1 MIALGIVACAL
12 VISLAKLAL
21 PWLAAH
27 PEVVERKL
35 SAWLHTDVAIGAVQ
49 SDWQVRPKL
58 QVRAL
63 AIGARGQGGVGQN
76 GGLNIENAEIEL
88 DPFGFVPGRRWVQ
101 DLSVIGA
108 QLTLAQTSTG
118 WQLEGLGEREAITLS
133 NAQQLAMLNS
143 VGQLSIRNAAITVR
157 PLKGKLSYFD
167 GVSLILRRQ
176 GDMLRA
182 GLQFSAPTRNG
193 LASRGQITLRAQWL
207 ERTET
212 LTLYGETAAT
222 TLDDLRGLV
231 ALFRNVGGEA
241 GVEPQM
247 LAGTLDSKLWL
258 TLVNNKPSSGHAKLS
273 AFDARQQAS
282 ASLILGSRNGRDW
295 LGELSLP
302 GMNARAAEVPNSAPG
317 SVPNSVNGSVP
328 GSVPNSVPSS
338 AGSLLSA
345 SLPFA
350 ATLDDS
356 GAVSIVAGQANGAQT
371 AIAPDSGIDL
381 AAFSQAAGAHLALDQ
396 ARALAEFAL
405 RGKLTGLRAQYGPKR
420 PWRAE
425 LSVQALSIL
434 PNGRIP
440 GISNADV
447 RVQLDAQAASLTLTG
462 NNLMLNAP
470 VSFRKPIQVEKISLS
485 AALWPA
491 PTGWAQGY
499 TAELTD
505 IALSAPGYDATAF
518 ATVEKNAEE
527 VPQILLSLDVSR
539 GNIAQAGQF
548 WAVDKMPPKV
558 IAWLDRAPIRGQ
570 TGRARAVYRGPMKRF
585 EFPFR
590 QAQGRFEAAFEL
602 NNAEI
607 KFAPDW
613 PAIEIEAGE
622 FSLIN
627 DRLVVHHGR
636 GEIADNPIASLSGGI
651 ARFADPVAQFQING
665 GRNAAALLALLRA
678 SPIGRD
684 FGSHFSGLSADG
696 NAAVTLVVSLPLR
709 ADLGER
715 SVDGVAT
722 LRQSSLLNPDWRLNL
737 NALDG
742 KIMFDRQGFTAQ
754 NLSGLQN
761 ALPVT
766 LNAAVGPSHTG
777 SANVVIDAT
786 LSGQMQ
792 PTVLFGQEAVL
803 TPILAKISGTS
814 LWNARVRT
822 VTDPDGKSL
831 TTTELLSDLQG
842 IAIALP
848 PPLGKRAETRRAL
861 RLSLPSEENTQRAL
875 VLEIDSGVRFL
886 AELGREARVGLDGV
900 KRAAREF
907 RGTLVLGGQT
917 SGLESADLES
927 AGLEKLGLDNAGL
940 ENAGLEN
947 ASGVETSDAL
957 PKAGLRIIG
966 TLDELNFAEWAALAG
981 STASAAG
988 AVRLAGVTLQAAKL
1002 TGTLEQFPGAMRL
1015 NATPSAQGW
1024 KVTLDSA
1031 AASGHITW
1039 RTDLP
1044 TQAITAQFTHL
1055 YLPSS
1060 KTESTTPTL
1069 EKTHLQIDP
1078 RVIPTLHLYVED
1090 LSVGNAKLGAT
1101 RWESFPTTKGM
1112 RIELLESKSSNLT
1125 LTGSGDWQGVGAQGL
1140 SRFKL
1145 RFSAQ
1150 DLGRM
1155 LAGLGFSGH
1164 VAGGQTLAEIDADW
1178 PGAPIEFALAKLH
1191 GRLNVWVGS
1200 GRFLELDPGAGRLF
1214 GLLSV
1219 RELPRRLA
1227 LDFRDFFQTGMS
1239 FTEIRGDFSFDAGN
1253 AYTEGLKIKAPAA
1266 DITVIGRTGLSA
1278 RDYEQTALVSP
1289 KIGMLPMV
1297 GAIAAGPAGA
1307 AAGLIAQRVL
1317 EGERA
1322 LAANYK
1328 ITGSWEKPLVLKQAT
1343 PRAVKRA
1350 EQKVLPR

>member
-12 VISLAKLAL
+12 VISFAKLAL

-35 SAWLHTDVAIGAVQ
+35 SAWLHTDVAIGSVQ

-58 QVRAL
+58 QVRTL
-63 AIGARGQGGVGQN
+63 AIGARGQAGVGQN

-101 DLSVIGA
+101 DLSVLGA
-108 QLTLAQTSTG
+108 QLTLAQTNTG
-118 WQLEGLGEREAITLS
+118 WQLEGLGDREAITLS
-133 NAQQLAMLNS
+133 NAQQLALLNT

-157 PLKGKLSYFD
+157 PLVGKLSRFD

-176 GDMLRA
+176 GEVLRA

-207 ERTET
+207 ERTAT

-222 TLDDLRGLV
+222 TLADLRGLA
-231 ALFRNVGGEA
+231 ALFRTARGDV
-241 GVEPQM
+241 GVEPQV

-258 TLVNNKPSSGHAKLS
+258 TLVNNKPSSGYAKLS
-273 AFDARQQAS
+273 TFDARQQAS
-282 ASLILGSRNGRDW
+282 ASLKFGSRNGRDW

-302 GMNARAAEVPNSAPG
+302 GLNAKAVEVPR
-317 SVPNSVNGSVP
+317 SVPDSLPNSVR
-328 GSVPNSVPSS
+328 SS
-338 AGSLLSA
+338 LPA

-350 ATLDDS
+350 ATLDDA
-356 GAVSIVAGQANGAQT
+356 GAVSIVAGQAGGAQT
-371 AIAPDSGIDL
+371 ATATNAGIEL
-381 AAFSQAAGAHLALDQ
+381 EAFSQAAGAHLALDQ

-405 RGKLTGLRAQYGPKR
+405 SGKLTELRAQFGPKR
-420 PWRAE
+420 PWRTE
-425 LSVQALSIL
+425 LWVQALSIL

-440 GISNADV
+440 GINNADIH
-447 RVQLDAQAASLTLTG
+447 VQLDAQAASLALTG
-462 NNLMLNAP
+462 NNFVLNAP
-470 VSFRKPIQVEKISLS
+470 VSFRKPIQIEKISLS

-499 TAELTD
+499 TAEVRD
-505 IALSAPGYDATAF
+505 IVLSAPGYDATAF
-518 ATVEKNAEE
+518 AMVEKNAEE

-539 GNIAQAGQF
+539 GNIAHAGQF
-548 WAVDKMPPKV
+548 WAVDKIPPKV
-558 IAWLDRAPIRGQ
+558 IAWLDKALMRGQ

-590 QAQGRFEAAFEL
+590 QAQGRFEATFEL
-602 NNAEI
+602 NNAAI

-613 PAIEIEAGE
+613 PAIEIDAGE

-627 DRLVVHHGR
+627 DSLVVHHGR
-636 GEIADNPIASLSGGI
+636 GEIADNPIASVSGGI
-651 ARFADPVAQFQING
+651 ARFTDPVAQFQIDG
-665 GRNAAALLALLRA
+665 GQNTTALLALLRA

-696 NAAVTLVVSLPLR
+696 NAAVTLALNLPLR

-715 SVDGVAT
+715 SLDGVAT

-742 KIMFDRQGFTAQ
+742 KITFDRRGFTAE

-761 ALPVT
+761 ALPVN
-766 LNAAVGPSHTG
+766 LNAAVGSSHTG
-777 SANVVIDAT
+777 SANVVIDAA

-792 PTVLFGQEAVL
+792 PTILFGHEAVL
-803 TPILAKISGTS
+803 APILAKISGTS
-814 LWNARVRT
+814 HWKARVRT
-822 VTDPDGKSL
+822 VTDTDGKSL
-831 TTTELLSDLQG
+831 TTTELLSDLRG
-842 IAIALP
+842 VAIALP
-848 PPLGKRAETRRAL
+848 PPLGKPAEAERAL
-861 RLSLPSEENTQRAL
+861 RLSVPSEENTQRAL
-875 VLEIDSGVRFL
+875 VLELDGGVRFL
-886 AELGREARVGLDGV
+886 AELGREATVGLDGV
-900 KRAAREF
+900 ERAAREF

-917 SGLESADLES
+917 SS
-927 AGLEKLGLDNAGL
+927 L
-940 ENAGLEN
+940 ENAGSESPGSESPGG
-947 ASGVETSDAL
+947 ASATGPL
-957 PKAGLRIIG
+957 PKVGLRITG
-966 TLDELNFAEWAALAG
+966 KLDELNFAEWAALVG
-981 STASAAG
+981 STATAAG
-988 AVRLAGVTLQAAKL
+988 PVRLADVTLQADKL
-1002 TGTLEQFPGAMRL
+1002 TGALEQFPGAMRL

-1024 KVTLDSA
+1024 TLNLDSA

-1055 YLPSS
+1055 YLPSRE
-1060 KTESTTPTL
+1060 TEPTAPTL

-1078 RVIPTLHLYVED
+1078 RAIPTLHLYVEN
-1090 LSVGNAKLGAT
+1090 LTVGSAKLGAT
-1101 RWESFPTTKGM
+1101 RWESFPTAKGM
-1112 RIELLESKSSNLT
+1112 RIDLLESKSSDLT

-1140 SRFKL
+1140 SSFKL

-1178 PGAPIEFALAKLH
+1178 PGAPMEFALAKLH

-1289 KIGMLPMV
+1289 KIGVLPVV

-1322 LAANYK
+1322 LAASYK

-1343 PRAVKRA
+1343 PRAAKRA
-1350 EQKVLPR
+1350 EHEVLPR